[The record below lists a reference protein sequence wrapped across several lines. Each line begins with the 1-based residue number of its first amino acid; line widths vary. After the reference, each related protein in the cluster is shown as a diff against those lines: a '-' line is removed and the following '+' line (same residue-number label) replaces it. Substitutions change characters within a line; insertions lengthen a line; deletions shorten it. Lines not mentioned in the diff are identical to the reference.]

1 MPVFF
6 LKRYKPHI
14 RFPHLREDSP
24 MCQDTCRA
32 LYDTGEIFYKLIIW
46 EELWNPR
53 EKSHGKAEK
62 EKWTGDV
69 KD

>member
-1 MPVFF
+1 
-6 LKRYKPHI
+6 
-14 RFPHLREDSP
+14 